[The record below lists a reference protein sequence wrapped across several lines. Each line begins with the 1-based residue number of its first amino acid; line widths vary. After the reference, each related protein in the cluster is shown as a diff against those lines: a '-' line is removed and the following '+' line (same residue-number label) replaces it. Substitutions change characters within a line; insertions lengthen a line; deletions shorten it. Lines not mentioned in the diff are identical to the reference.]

1 MFPHA
6 VDAGELVSGKRQ
18 SGGCSAIMT
27 FARKS
32 SSALVLFIFS
42 SVLELTGYNADLAVQ
57 PTSAQNGIKYV
68 MAFTCIIF
76 MVFGFVMAKKYILS
90 KERNEQVQK
99 FLAIKREG
107 KIDELGAED
116 SAEYLELKSLIS

>member
-1 MFPHA
+1 
-6 VDAGELVSGKRQ
+6 
-18 SGGCSAIMT
+18 
-27 FARKS
+27 
-32 SSALVLFIFS
+32 
-42 SVLELTGYNADLAVQ
+42 
-57 PTSAQNGIKYV
+57 
-68 MAFTCIIF
+68 
-76 MVFGFVMAKKYILS
+76 MAKKYVLS